1 MAGPGG
7 PAGDVVMPAQE
18 YALALVRAERLRQDR
33 LHGDRTPA
41 GDSLTDGGRLTV
53 LVEEVG
59 EVARAML
66 DDPSGG
72 RLLAGI
78 EDELVQVAAVCVA
91 WLEHIIGGRR
101 ADEGPRRRRS

>member
-1 MAGPGG
+1 
-7 PAGDVVMPAQE
+7 MPAQE

-66 DDPSGG
+66 DDPSG
-72 RLLAGI
+72 I

-91 WLEHIIGGRR
+91 WLEHIIGGQ
-101 ADEGPRRRRS
+101 RSDDGGAS